1 MLDFGMKKHILKTP
15 LHRYTLEHH
24 INIKLL
30 VFTFTALHNIIL
42 VYILSLIFLL

>member
-15 LHRYTLEHH
+15 LDRKTLEHH

-30 VFTFTALHNIIL
+30 VLTFKTLHSIIL
-42 VYILSLIFLL
+42 VYTLSLIFPL